1 MANLS
6 PCRSLAPVKHRLAI
20 AVAFALLAAV
30 PVALAD
36 PAPATA
42 AGVTSYSM
50 ADLDL
55 PALGAVETARDDD
68 HSLYLEVFFG
78 ERPSGLIA
86 HLRERDGRLYSTPEE
101 LRALGL
107 VVPDQAALDA
117 EGLLPLDAL
126 PGLTYRYQQA
136 EQRLVLNVPVD
147 LRPRQILG
155 YRAPEPV
162 HAIRG
167 SGLLLN
173 YDAYA
178 RSTDDTDSL
187 AVATAMRWF
196 GRVGAVELTGISR
209 AGSDAKSFERLDTRW
224 TYSDPERM
232 WTWTAGDLIS
242 GSLPWTRPVRLGG
255 LQWRRNFGVRPDL
268 ITFPVPRFSGAATVP
283 SAVELLVN
291 NIQQFGTEVNDG
303 PFVLDTFPHISGAG
317 DATLLVRDA
326 LGRTTQTTV
335 PIYVDFERLA
345 PGLSDFSFEA
355 GALRTGFGGGSNNY
369 GKDLVFSG
377 SWRRGMTDDFTLQAH
392 AETGSDLR
400 LLGLGGV
407 WSPAG
412 RWGVVTASIAHS
424 TGLGNGS
431 PRTLGYQWTGP
442 DFGMD
447 LQSQRLDS
455 GFRDLGSPVESALA
469 TASVR
474 AQDRAS
480 FWKPLPRGSLAFT
493 WLRVRQDDGG
503 RDRIGSLSWTQV
515 LGANL
520 SVSASVFN
528 SRSSGSGVGLNF
540 SLPLGR
546 DRDLSL
552 SIDHGDGR
560 TQTVASLRQNS
571 GYEGGWGYEVQ
582 AGDRQGGFGL
592 VTANV
597 RGRIGELSMGADRVQ
612 GRTGYFFQGAGSL
625 IRMDGQVFASRRI
638 NDAFA
643 VVTSNGVADVPILYE
658 NRVFGRTNAQG
669 YLLLPDLRG
678 WQNNRIAIDP
688 DALGANFRLPA
699 LEQQVTPA
707 ANGAVLVQFPIV
719 SLHPAMIRLLD
730 PAGAPVP
737 SGSRGSDSGS
747 GASFLV
753 GFDGEAYLEDLR
765 AGSVLRL
772 EIADAVCHY
781 HLPASIPPSDAMIR
795 LGPLPCERSTP

>member
-1 MANLS
+1 MAKLF

-20 AVAFALLAAV
+20 AVAFALLVAM
-30 PVALAD
+30 PVAWAD
-36 PAPATA
+36 PAPATT

-55 PALGAVETARDDD
+55 PALGAVDTARDDD

-78 ERPSGLIA
+78 DRPTGLIA

-107 VVPDQAALDA
+107 VVPEQAVLDA
-117 EGLLPLDAL
+117 EGLLALDAL

-136 EQRLVLNVPVD
+136 EQRLVLNVPVA
-147 LRPRQILG
+147 LRPQQILG

-162 HAIRG
+162 HANRDT
-167 SGLLLN
+167 GLLLN

-178 RSTDDTDSL
+178 RSVGGDSSL
-187 AVATAMRWF
+187 AVASALRWF
-196 GRVGAVELTGISR
+196 GRAGALEVTGISR
-209 AGSDAKSFERLDTRW
+209 AGSDAKTFERLDTRW
-224 TYSDPERM
+224 TYSDPLHM
-232 WTWTAGDLIS
+232 WTWTAGDLIT
-242 GSLPWTRPVRLGG
+242 GSLSWTRPVRMGG

-283 SAVELLVN
+283 SAVQLLVN

-303 PFVLDTFPHISGAG
+303 PFVLDTFPRISGAG

-335 PIYVDFERLA
+335 PIYVDFQRLA

-355 GALRTGFGGGSNNY
+355 GALRTGFGGNSNSY
-369 GKDLVFSG
+369 GNDLVFSG
-377 SWRRGMTDDFTLQAH
+377 SWRRGLTDDFTIQAH
-392 AETGSDLR
+392 AETGPDLR
-400 LLGLGGV
+400 LVGLGGV

-424 TGLGNGS
+424 TGLGSGS
-431 PRTLGYQWTGP
+431 QRTLGYQWTGP

-455 GFRDLGSPVESALA
+455 GFRDLGSPVDAALA
-469 TASVR
+469 TGSLR

-503 RDRIGSLSWTQV
+503 RDQINSLSWTQV
-515 LGANL
+515 LGAEL
-520 SVSASVFN
+520 SVSASVFD
-528 SRSSGSGVGLNF
+528 SRSSGSGIGLNF

-546 DRDLSL
+546 NRDLSL
-552 SIDHGDGR
+552 SIDHGNGR

-571 GYEGGWGYEVQ
+571 DYDGGWGYEVQ

-592 VTANV
+592 ITANL
-597 RGRIGELSMGADRVQ
+597 RGRSGEISVGADHVQ
-612 GRTGYFFQGAGSL
+612 GRSGYFFQGAGSL
-625 IRMDGQVFASRRI
+625 IRMDGQTFASRRI
-638 NDAFA
+638 SDAFA

-699 LEQQVTPA
+699 LEQQATPA
-707 ANGAVLVQFPIV
+707 DNGAVLVRFPIV
-719 SLHPAMIRLLD
+719 PLRPAMISLLD

-737 SGSRGSDSGS
+737 SGSRGIVSGE
-747 GASFLV
+747 GTPVLV
-753 GFDGEAYLEDLR
+753 GFDGEAYLEDLS
-765 AGSVLRL
+765 ADKVLQI
-772 EIADAVCHY
+772 EIAGTVCRY
-781 HLPASIPPSDAMIR
+781 HLPATTIRSDTTTR